1 MRAFSTKMC
10 CSNTVR
16 LQISFDEPSSI
27 SCSTRYGHAMVRV
40 SSHSFIYQS
49 LIICKQGHDGLRS
62 CPKTKLNSYAAYAV
76 VVASSPQP
84 SEHASMVSQPLQLCL
99 WSLRLCFESV
109 SLKIAIY
116 GVLVFPCQSPSTHS
130 QGIRR
135 RFCLKLCREC
145 QIVLL

>member
-10 CSNTVR
+10 SSNTVR

-62 CPKTKLNSYAAYAV
+62 CPKTKLNSYAAHAV
-76 VVASSPQP
+76 VVASSPQS
-84 SEHASMVSQPLQLCL
+84 SEHASMSQPHQLCL
-99 WSLRLCFESV
+99 WSLRVCFESV
-109 SLKIAIY
+109 SLKIEIF
-116 GVLVFPCQSPSTHS
+116 GLLVLLCQSSSTHS
-130 QGIRR
+130 QGIPP
-135 RFCLKLCREC
+135 LPPSPSHAGTSA
-145 QIVLL
+145 

>member
-1 MRAFSTKMC
+1 MR
-10 CSNTVR
+10 CSSTVR
-16 LQISFDEPSSI
+16 LQTSFNEPSSI
-27 SCSTRYGHAMVRV
+27 SCSARYGHAMVRV
-40 SSHSFIYQS
+40 SSRFFTHESSS
-49 LIICKQGHDGLRS
+49 LITCKQGHDGLRG
-62 CPKTKLNSYAAYAV
+62 CPKTKLNSSAAHSF